1 MTLYAPERITPKTIR
16 KLEKKMFFEF
26 WLINK
31 IFATISHPNQT
42 NSLRAL
48 QLRDTLSFQD
58 KISYYDDFITQ
69 YYLWNKNKSIFCFVN
84 TFDTNNLKNST
95 FSSKK
100 LHRQMYLEYWL
111 IKKLFS
117 VSTTHLVPSLPMPL
131 TINKHLL
138 LTALKQRYALS
149 FNDKFDYYNSFEN
162 SYKVWTRTNSF
173 SGA

>member
-1 MTLYAPERITPKTIR
+1 MALYVPDRITPKTIR

-31 IFATISHPNQT
+31 IFDTVSHPNQT

-48 QLRDTLSFQD
+48 HLRDTLPFQD

-69 YYLWNKNKSIFCFVN
+69 YYHWIKNKSPLSY
-84 TFDTNNLKNST
+84 DTKYNYTSQKHNYYN
-95 FSSKK
+95 SKK
-100 LHRQMYLEYWL
+100 LHKQMFLEYWL

-117 VSTTHLVPSLPMPL
+117 LSTTSLVPSLPMMPL
-131 TINKHLL
+131 TINKQLL
-138 LTALKQRYALS
+138 LAALNQRFALS

-162 SYKVWTRTNSF
+162 SYKIW
-173 SGA
+173 AKK